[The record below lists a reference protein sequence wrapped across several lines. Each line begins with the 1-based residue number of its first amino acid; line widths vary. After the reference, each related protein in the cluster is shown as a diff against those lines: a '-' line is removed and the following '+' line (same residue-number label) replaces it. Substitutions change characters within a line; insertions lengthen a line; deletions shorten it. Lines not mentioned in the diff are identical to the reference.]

1 MITENTL
8 TETKRKLDDVSM
20 GLSKDSYDK
29 LYVSDTVAN
38 ERPTFL
44 GSENYL
50 RLPTA
55 LEKNL
60 RYREY
65 GNFTALLPTCR
76 IGMSLLMEVP
86 RKIIRGVSGLLD
98 FQPQSLDSEIPAKR
112 PYSPKV
118 HCNKQ
123 MPMDVAR
130 GRGRGRG
137 RSQLRRSGVSQSRHR
152 QEQMRQRLS
161 ADIQDDLKEF
171 RDLKDCENDKE
182 LPSTPCID
190 ENGRLLRY
198 GVNGA
203 EVDTGASQFP
213 FNFGYCD
220 MKRRKRKQQHR
231 NRNQDLISTNCKVR
245 YIPECSID
253 VTACAYADKNEETE
267 SEMNINRRRL
277 HSDRSVDSED
287 SCYIVF
293 ENSSDSE
300 YDYTTTDDE
309 DEDEDNNCDL
319 GNPRSKLKVRFS
331 QHPIIHT
338 MIAWDYA
345 YRAARKGPW
354 EAMVRDRARF
364 KDLINK
370 MSQILDPILAPQHRS
385 EIWQHRF
392 ADDL

>member
-1 MITENTL
+1 MITENTPR
-8 TETKRKLDDVSM
+8 EMKQQLDDVSM
-20 GLSKDSYDK
+20 SLPNESYQE
-29 LYVSDTVAN
+29 LYVSNTVASD
-38 ERPTFL
+38 RPTFL
-44 GSENYL
+44 NTENDL
-50 RLPTA
+50 SLPTA
-55 LEKNL
+55 VVKNL
-60 RYREY
+60 RNLGN
-65 GNFTALLPTCR
+65 GNFTGIAPTCR
-76 IGMSLLMEVP
+76 IGMSLLMEFP
-86 RKIIRGVSGLLD
+86 LKIMNGVSSLFN
-98 FQPQSLDSEIPAKR
+98 FQSQSPDSEIPAKR

-118 HCNKQ
+118 HCHKQ

-152 QEQMRQRLS
+152 QEQIRQRLS

-171 RDLKDCENDKE
+171 EELGDCENDKE
-182 LPSTPCID
+182 VQSTPCID
-190 ENGRLLRY
+190 EDGRQLRY

-203 EVDTGASQFP
+203 EVDTGTSQFP
-213 FNFGYCD
+213 LTFGYFNVKC
-220 MKRRKRKQQHR
+220 RKQKQQQT
-231 NRNQDLISTNCKVR
+231 NCNQGLISNNCNDR
-245 YIPECSID
+245 YVPECPID
-253 VTACAYADKNEETE
+253 VTAYACTDKNEETE
-267 SEMNINRRRL
+267 SEMNINRSRL
-277 HSDRSVDSED
+277 HSDSSVDSED

-309 DEDEDNNCDL
+309 DEDQNCDS
-319 GNPRSKLKVRFS
+319 GNCRSKLKVRFS
-331 QHPIIHT
+331 QHPVIHT

-370 MSQILDPILAPQHRS
+370 MSKILDPILKPQHRI

-392 ADDL
+392 ANDL